1 MSNAVAKTLP
11 QFRNRTTPSADTQK
25 IDDFLDLSQ
34 HLLAIVNLEN
44 SVFLDHGD
52 LTLEAYVQKKM
63 ALMASFEEQARNLL
77 ETLQRDSN
85 TKDEQVMLVHE
96 IRKIRSALQVNSTYQ
111 MNMLKKRLTAKN
123 AGFAADPA
131 WQSSDTPPESEK
143 ALCH

>member
-1 MSNAVAKTLP
+1 
-11 QFRNRTTPSADTQK
+11 
-25 IDDFLDLSQ
+25 
-34 HLLAIVNLEN
+34 
-44 SVFLDHGD
+44 
-52 LTLEAYVQKKM
+52 
-63 ALMASFEEQARNLL
+63 
-77 ETLQRDSN
+77 
-85 TKDEQVMLVHE
+85 MLVHE